1 MQKVISILDNF
12 SNTVGRLASWF
23 SVLMVLVMAA
33 IVILRYLFQTG
44 SIAMQESVMYLNALI
59 FTLGVAY
66 TLKEQG
72 HVRVDIFYNRLSSRG
87 KAVVDLV
94 GELVFL
100 VPATVLIIWVSWDYV
115 SVSWRI
121 REGSPETSGLPF
133 VFLLTA
139 SIILFSLLLIVQG
152 VSEILKSIQ
161 GIKQTDSLGE
171 LEEH

>member
-1 MQKVISILDNF
+1 
-12 SNTVGRLASWF
+12 VGA
-23 SVLMVLVMAA
+23 
-33 IVILRYLFQTG
+33 
-44 SIAMQESVMYLNALI
+44 
-59 FTLGVAY
+59 
-66 TLKEQG
+66 
-72 HVRVDIFYNRLSSRG
+72 
-87 KAVVDLV
+87 
-94 GELVFL
+94 LVFL
-100 VPATVLIIWVSWDYV
+100 VPATVFIIWVSWDYV

-133 VFLLTA
+133 VFLLKA